1 MKDILIVDN
10 SLYCFGYQ
18 IANGIPILPFY
29 DDEDDEELLDL
40 NNFLVDLKEE
50 KDIVKDVEAHF
61 CYKEFE
67 KFASDQCQLVQKIV
81 ENHC

>member
-1 MKDILIVDN
+1 MEDMLIVDN

-18 IANGIPILPFY
+18 ISNGIPILPFY

-40 NNFLVDLKEE
+40 NNLLVDLKEE
-50 KDIVKDVEAHF
+50 QDIVGRIGAHF

-67 KFASDQCQLVQKIV
+67 KYASDQCQLVEKIV
-81 ENHC
+81 QNYC